1 VDYFLEYNDSALTL
15 HFVLPLKAPVT
26 PKQLALEVFDP
37 SYFIDFKF
45 DDKDPIKLVG
55 APSAC
60 KMQFQ
65 RPNDETANTQ
75 RLNEQNFM
83 NGDNSNY
90 GAMFANKITVNCP

>member
-1 VDYFLEYNDSALTL
+1 M
-15 HFVLPLKAPVT
+15 LPLKAPVT
-26 PKQLALEVFDP
+26 SKQLALEVFDP

-45 DDKDPIKLVG
+45 EDTDPIKLVG

-90 GAMFANKITVNCP
+90 GAMFANKIMVNCP